1 MGFTGARLCDFR
13 RCSVATD
20 AMRQQVVVRRDRP
33 ANPTWDRVFFSA
45 MILLLWAT
53 VLFGFAKT
61 YFMAGMVN
69 APLPNRLVHVHGAVF
84 TLWMV
89 LLLVQEVLIAGRK
102 ITWHKQLGLAGFG
115 LAVAMLVLGVLAAT
129 DAMRRGSDGN
139 SGLGPETFYAIPITG
154 IVAFAVL
161 VYLAY
166 RDRFRPA
173 AHKRLI
179 LIATIGISAAA
190 IARWPVGFIVANPPT
205 RNLVILAFL
214 LLVVAYDLVS
224 LHRVLKTTIWASVF
238 TMVVAVGAVPLG
250 FTPLWHAFAHMMG
263 SVLKV

>member
-1 MGFTGARLCDFR
+1 
-13 RCSVATD
+13 VATD

-33 ANPTWDRVFFSA
+33 ANPAWDRVFFSG
-45 MILLLWAT
+45 MIMLLWAT

-69 APLPNRLVHVHGAVF
+69 APLPNALIHVHGAAF

-89 LLLVQEVLIAGRK
+89 LLAVQEVLIAGRK
-102 ITWHKQLGLAGFG
+102 IKWHKQLGLAGFG

-129 DAMRRGSDGN
+129 DAMRRGSDGH
-139 SGLGPETFYAIPITG
+139 SGLGAETFYAIPITG
-154 IVAFAVL
+154 ILTFAVL

-179 LIATIGISAAA
+179 LIATIAISVAAV
-190 IARWPVGFIVANPPT
+190 ARWPVGFIQTNPPS
-205 RNLVILAFL
+205 RNLIILGFL
-214 LLVVAYDLVS
+214 LLVVAYDLIS
-224 LHRVLKTTIWASVF
+224 LGRVLKTTIWASVF
-238 TMVVAVGAVPLG
+238 VMIVMVGAVPLG
-250 FTPLWHAFAHMMG
+250 FTPAWHAFAHMMG

>member
-1 MGFTGARLCDFR
+1 
-13 RCSVATD
+13 
-20 AMRQQVVVRRDRP
+20 
-33 ANPTWDRVFFSA
+33 
-45 MILLLWAT
+45 

-61 YFMAGMVN
+61 YFLAGMVH
-69 APLPNRLVHVHGAVF
+69 APLPNALIHIHGAAF

-89 LLLVQEVLIAGRK
+89 LLVVQEALIAGRK

-115 LAVAMLVLGVLAAT
+115 LSLAMVVLGVLAAT
-129 DAMRRGSDGN
+129 DALRRNDDGK
-139 SGLGPETFYAIPITG
+139 SGLGAETFYAIPITG

-179 LIATIGISAAA
+179 LISTIAISVAAV
-190 IARWPVGFIVANPPT
+190 ARWPVAVLQEHPPT
-205 RNLVILAFL
+205 RNLVILAYL
-214 LLVVAYDLVS
+214 LLVVAYDLLS
-224 LHRVLKTTIWASVF
+224 LGRVLKTTIWASVF
-238 TMVVAVGAVPLG
+238 VMVVLVGAVPLG
-250 FTPLWHAFAHMMG
+250 FTPVWHAFAHMMG

>member
-1 MGFTGARLCDFR
+1 M
-13 RCSVATD
+13 ATD
-20 AMRQQVVVRRDRP
+20 ALREQVVVRRDRP
-33 ANPTWDRVFFSA
+33 ANPAWDRVFFSG
-45 MILLLWAT
+45 MIMLLWAT

-69 APLPNRLVHVHGAVF
+69 APLPNALIHVHGAAF

-89 LLLVQEVLIAGRK
+89 LLAVQEVLIAGRK
-102 ITWHKQLGLAGFG
+102 IKWHKQLGLVGFG

-129 DAMRRGSDGN
+129 DAMRRGSDGH
-139 SGLGPETFYAIPITG
+139 SGLGAETFYAIPITG
-154 IVAFAVL
+154 IVAFAIL

-179 LIATIGISAAA
+179 LIATIAISVAAV
-190 IARWPVGFIVANPPT
+190 ARWPIGFIQTNPPS
-205 RNLVILAFL
+205 RNLVILGFL
-214 LLVVAYDLVS
+214 LLVVAYDLIS
-224 LHRVLKTTIWASVF
+224 LGRVLKTTIWASVF
-238 TMVVAVGAVPLG
+238 VMIVMVGAVPLG
-250 FTPLWHAFAHMMG
+250 FTPAWHAFAHMMG